1 MAISALLRRRRHY
14 LKSKS
19 ANVFPPV
26 EQTQCLL
33 YYSSEGERQ
42 SARHVAAEAAVL
54 RSVGPPF
61 PFFFF
66 CRGKPNYKRKMLCLS
81 DNYNVGF
88 EK

>member
-61 PFFFF
+61 PFFSFAEVSPTT
-66 CRGKPNYKRKMLCLS
+66 K
-81 DNYNVGF
+81 
-88 EK
+88 EKCYV